1 MLQTLTRLANTLWWP
16 LRVRHDRPRHGQ
28 NDRLGFSSTLMSF
41 DRCTEAK
48 LSYMTFWLL
57 LPVSIASALLLAGAL
72 VVLTMAT
79 IADTPNLLW

>member
-1 MLQTLTRLANTLWWP
+1 
-16 LRVRHDRPRHGQ
+16 
-28 NDRLGFSSTLMSF
+28 MSF